1 MEIQLLSGLI
11 ATDFQIEGVD
21 TFDYPKFCDAYIMG
35 ANVYDN
41 AEWRE
46 ATEVELD
53 ELNEDGDLVY
63 RLVIE
68 NIF

>member
-1 MEIQLLSGLI
+1 MEVKLLSGLI
-11 ATDFQIEGVD
+11 ATDFEIDGVD
-21 TFDYPKFCDAYIMG
+21 TFDYPDFCDAYIMG

-46 ATEVELD
+46 ATDFELD

-63 RLVIE
+63 TLVLE
-68 NIF
+68 SIF